1 MPLVAVSRGAALEIP
16 EGGDAAP
23 TVLGRSLKRI
33 GVVSETDVRNVSKA
47 QIAVSIDT
55 DAETNTQHLK
65 VTAKGTNPTP
75 YFEASANFEKKLLNE
90 GESTLLHNGDGL
102 GLCQTDKAP
111 GPLRWQTD
119 WNGITNTINDWDE
132 MKHDGL
138 ASGVGGSGSK
148 GDTKRL
154 IGYTPNATVGLTKE
168 APSNKR
174 PRTETSHAVAPS
186 NDEEILILDESEIKK
201 PIVLVCAG
209 APGSGKST
217 FGESLPRKHWVVV
230 NQDTAGKNG
239 KPGTRDQCILA
250 TKKALLLGKHVLI
263 DRCGMTVEQRGHFL
277 NLAIE
282 KNATAHC
289 LWLDLPKE
297 RLFQRLAHRTGHPTI
312 KDGAGVAVCKRMLAA
327 KAKKAPATQEGFEKV
342 IRCRVDGDVEQ
353 ARNVYSKLTRVRDCL
368 RDGPGGEGGGTAV
381 ETVDLTDDGAPVTTT
396 TPAVPTTNAF
406 SAMMASAK
414 TKPKSPEKVLQKK
427 PFAFPGQNA
436 LSDVAVNP
444 SKKEYADVVLH
455 SDPELVVIKDKYP
468 KAVVHLLV
476 LARGLKFADGP
487 LTLSATDVPL
497 IRRMIEKGLTQ
508 FSSLEP
514 TLKPKIGFHAVPSM
528 KTLHLHVL
536 SSDLRGSGMKTRRH
550 WNSFATGF
558 FKSANEACE
567 VLESGNLESIKS
579 FWDQEESERL
589 VKMAPLKC
597 HKCADGPFT
606 NMPKLFQHVD
616 GCTR

>member
-1 MPLVAVSRGAALEIP
+1 
-16 EGGDAAP
+16 
-23 TVLGRSLKRI
+23 
-33 GVVSETDVRNVSKA
+33 
-47 QIAVSIDT
+47 
-55 DAETNTQHLK
+55 
-65 VTAKGTNPTP
+65 
-75 YFEASANFEKKLLNE
+75 
-90 GESTLLHNGDGL
+90 
-102 GLCQTDKAP
+102 
-111 GPLRWQTD
+111 
-119 WNGITNTINDWDE
+119 
-132 MKHDGL
+132 
-138 ASGVGGSGSK
+138 
-148 GDTKRL
+148 
-154 IGYTPNATVGLTKE
+154 
-168 APSNKR
+168 
-174 PRTETSHAVAPS
+174 
-186 NDEEILILDESEIKK
+186 
-201 PIVLVCAG
+201 
-209 APGSGKST
+209 
-217 FGESLPRKHWVVV
+217 
-230 NQDTAGKNG
+230 
-239 KPGTRDQCILA
+239 
-250 TKKALLLGKHVLI
+250 
-263 DRCGMTVEQRGHFL
+263 
-277 NLAIE
+277 
-282 KNATAHC
+282 
-289 LWLDLPKE
+289 
-297 RLFQRLAHRTGHPTI
+297 
-312 KDGAGVAVCKRMLAA
+312 
-327 KAKKAPATQEGFEKV
+327 
-342 IRCRVDGDVEQ
+342 
-353 ARNVYSKLTRVRDCL
+353 
-368 RDGPGGEGGGTAV
+368 
-381 ETVDLTDDGAPVTTT
+381 
-396 TPAVPTTNAF
+396 
-406 SAMMASAK
+406 MMASAK

-487 LTLSATDVPL
+487 LTLSATDIPL